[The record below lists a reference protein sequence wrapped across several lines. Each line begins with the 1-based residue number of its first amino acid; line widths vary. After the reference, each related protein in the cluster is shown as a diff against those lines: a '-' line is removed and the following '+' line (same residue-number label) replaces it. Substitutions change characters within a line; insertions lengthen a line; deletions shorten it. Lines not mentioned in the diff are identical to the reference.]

1 MSMQHIKI
9 RQNSISN
16 NSSQHNES
24 GSGSK
29 GSNEKDVS
37 SNELKQQKVEL
48 PQDVEKILDQVIEQ
62 SAAWEHSSRSSNPLG

>member
-1 MSMQHIKI
+1 MQHIKI

-16 NSSQHNES
+16 NSSYHNES

-48 PQDVEKILDQVIEQ
+48 LQDVEKILDQVIEQ
-62 SAAWEHSSRSSNPLG
+62 SAVWEHSSRSSNPHG